1 MYQLWIL
8 GALDNTGSL
17 TPLGRQMVEFPLD
30 PALSKL
36 LIIAVDME
44 CSDESLVSVY
54 FVMLTYG
61 CRNKWVSLSL
71 SFKLYGKA
79 SKLAKRFL
87 IIPGTCF
94 FRAREMFLLKKCDW
108 GRLASNFSLQYHS
121 QIKYRGHKNN
131 GNHHLFKKLLIFK
144 QILLVITTGNV
155 ERSLWRIWKLMW

>member
-94 FRAREMFLLKKCDW
+94 FRAREMFLLKKCVKPLTPEGDW
-108 GRLASNFSLQYHS
+108 LLIYPHSITLKSNTEVTRIMEIITYLRSSWFSNKFSL
-121 QIKYRGHKNN
+121 
-131 GNHHLFKKLLIFK
+131 
-144 QILLVITTGNV
+144 
-155 ERSLWRIWKLMW
+155 SLRQEM

>member
-87 IIPGTCF
+87 INQVLAFSVPERCF
-94 FRAREMFLLKKCDW
+94 CSKNVFNPLTPEGDW
-108 GRLASNFSLQYHS
+108 
-121 QIKYRGHKNN
+121 
-131 GNHHLFKKLLIFK
+131 LLIFPFS
-144 QILLVITTGNV
+144 ITLKSNTEV
-155 ERSLWRIWKLMW
+155 TRIMEIITYLRSSWFSNKFSLSLRQEM